1 MIEQSQSAGE
11 PGPAIGDTESVRVES
26 ERKPMDFLE
35 PLSHE
40 EELLALLEERNR
52 FLERNKRAVINIL
65 EDIQESERELC
76 IQREEL
82 NKFKL
87 AVDSSFNHIV
97 ITNSDG
103 VILYANRAAESVTG
117 FSFEEMKGKTPA
129 LWGKQMP
136 ADFYEAFWHTI
147 KQEKKPYSGEIT
159 NRRKNGD
166 RYLASVSITP
176 ILSAKGDVSFFVG
189 IERDITAER
198 RHQEDIER
206 HARELEAANIQIRA
220 EKERA
225 EGILRFLE
233 SIGEAVY
240 VTDADRK
247 IIFINKT
254 AADYIGKPQSS
265 VVGTHTSEY
274 FTFEVGND
282 DTSDRQLPI
291 RMVLET
297 KKTFVFP
304 NHMFVVKDGVRLP
317 VTGTAAPIFDER
329 KVFIGV
335 IVIFQDITEKYALE
349 QMKDRFLSVAAHQ
362 LRTPIGSM
370 RWSMELLRSGDFGD
384 LPPGAQEAIQELYD
398 NSARLLALINSLLD
412 VSRIDQGRAVEE
424 PVLVDMISVIQE
436 AIVALTGE
444 AKQRG
449 IELTFVVPKKALP
462 QVRVTRGHMF
472 EAIENLV
479 SNALRYSQEQGKVTI
494 TLRVRECMLEIRV
507 SDTGIGIPQTDQAK
521 IFSKFFRA
529 SNAVRS
535 FTDGSGL
542 GLSVVKSYV
551 EENGGN
557 VSFESQEN
565 VGTTFLIR
573 LPIPE
578 ESRED

>member
-1 MIEQSQSAGE
+1 MIEDSRSARKSDSLVENLISSQARQE
-11 PGPAIGDTESVRVES
+11 EKKI
-26 ERKPMDFLE
+26 DFLE

-65 EDIQESERELC
+65 EDIQESEKKLRV
-76 IQREEL
+76 QREEL
-82 NKFKL
+82 SKFKL
-87 AVDSSFNHIV
+87 AVDTSFNHIV
-97 ITNSDG
+97 ITNADG
-103 VILYANRAAESVTG
+103 TILYANRAAELVTG
-117 FSFEEMKGKTPA
+117 FSFEEMRGKTPS

-136 ADFYEAFWHTI
+136 GEFYKEFWRVI
-147 KQEKKPYSGEIT
+147 KEEKRPYLGEIT
-159 NRRKNGD
+159 NRRKNGEL
-166 RYLASVSITP
+166 YLSNVSITP
-176 ILSAKGDVSFFVG
+176 ILDEKSEVSFFVG
-189 IERDITAER
+189 IERDVTEER
-198 RHQEDIER
+198 KHQEYIER
-206 HARELEAANIQIRA
+206 HAHKLEAANIQIRA

-254 AADYIGKPQSS
+254 ASNYIGKNPADIL
-265 VVGTHTSEY
+265 GTHTSDH
-274 FTFEVGND
+274 FVFQTQDG
-282 DTSDRQLPI
+282 TSTNRQFPI
-291 RMVLET
+291 QGVL
-297 KKTFVFP
+297 KTGKTVIFP
-304 NHMFVVKDGVRLP
+304 NHTFVVKGETKLP
-317 VTGTAAPIFDER
+317 VTGTASPIFDDTGLLL
-329 KVFIGV
+329 GV

-370 RWSMELLRSGDFGD
+370 RWSMELLRSGDFGE
-384 LPPGAQEAIQELYD
+384 LPSGAQEAIQELYD

-412 VSRIDQGRAVEE
+412 VSRIDQGRVGEE
-424 PVLVDMISVIQE
+424 PVSVDISSVIQE
-436 AIVALTGE
+436 VLAVLSGE

-449 IELTFVVPKKALP
+449 IMLKFEVPKKSLP
-462 QVRVTRGHMF
+462 RVRVIRSHVF

-479 SNALRYSQEQGKVTI
+479 SNGLRYSHEGGTVTV
-494 TLRVRECMLEIRV
+494 TVRAKKGSLEIRV
-507 SDTGIGIPQTDQAK
+507 ADSGIGIPQVDQEK

-551 EENGGN
+551 EENGGT

-565 VGTTFLIR
+565 VGTTFIIT
-573 LPIPE
+573 LPVAKE
-578 ESRED
+578 NKNQ